1 MMKNKTFDPFRDAM
15 MAVPRGHGVT
25 GLCAALCAV
34 FALAALALLRDVQGA
49 TVIALTG
56 MLGVGILLWGVAC
69 ALRGENQSAVVWLF
83 AAAGCMLAVA
93 AHLAML
99 DIKPGRFTKTLSP
112 LFEDM
117 WNYEMITALAW
128 EDDGWTGVYLIVC
141 ALISRLE
148 TFSQLYAVKLV
159 DMVCQCLCG
168 AAVARLAKARGA
180 SALAAIGGMLACVL
194 APTMLM
200 NAGCWAQCDAMF
212 AMFALWGLVLLI
224 GHHPLAGCVLWGL
237 AVGTKLQSAFLFP
250 LLIPLFMD
258 RRISL
263 RHLLALFGA
272 FLLSQGAI
280 VLDGQGFAEVFTRYG
295 EQLVAARES
304 IGLADHAP
312 GVYSLMRVAS
322 VREFSGMGLYLG
334 IACALVVVWA
344 LLRAGRPLTDEV
356 ILLAALLLAAGLPL
370 VLPQMNARS
379 LYLAGMLAFAMAGG
393 ARGLTAALLLEGVS
407 LCGYMEA
414 VFGLTLVPMSG
425 LSLAAIAAATLIAL
439 ELVRALRPRAAN
451 REG

>member
-1 MMKNKTFDPFRDAM
+1 MMKRTFDPFRDAM

-49 TVIALTG
+49 TAIALTG
-56 MLGVGILLWGVAC
+56 MLGVGILLWGVASS
-69 ALRGENQSAVVWLF
+69 LRGENQSAVVWLF

-99 DIKPGRFTKTLSP
+99 DIKPGRFTNTLSP

-117 WNYEMITALAW
+117 WNYEMITALSWA
-128 EDDGWTGVYLIVC
+128 DDGWSGVYLIVC

-148 TFSQLYAVKLV
+148 TFSQLYAVKLL

-212 AMFALWGLVLLI
+212 AMFALWGLALLME
-224 GHHPLAGCVLWGL
+224 GHPLAGCVLWGL

-263 RHLLALFGA
+263 RHLLALGAA
-272 FLLSQGAI
+272 FLLSQCAI
-280 VLDGQGFAEVFTRYG
+280 LIDGQGFVELLTRYA
-295 EQLVAARES
+295 EQLAAARAN
-304 IGLADHAP
+304 IGLSDHAP

-334 IACALVVVWA
+334 IACALAVAWA
-344 LLRAGRPLTDEV
+344 LTRRPLTNET

-393 ARGLTAALLLEGVS
+393 ARVLAAAVLLEGVS
-407 LCGYMEA
+407 LCSYMEA

-439 ELVRALRPRAAN
+439 ELVRALRPRT
-451 REG
+451 GGKQG